1 MNTRSTLPLTAP
13 QRDLLLN
20 AAKRDDDA
28 YEFPPEINRGA
39 VRRSAA
45 ALMRQ
50 GLVREVRARA
60 GMPLWRDD
68 DDGRR
73 LALVITKR
81 GRNAVPP
88 VAGQR
93 SDAASAAPEA
103 RTGATGHQTEARPP
117 REGSKIAAVITM
129 LGTKT
134 GASLTDL
141 VDVTGWLPHTTRAA
155 LTGLRKHGHA
165 ITRSRQADGTAIYRI
180 SNGPDQT
187 AGA

>member
-20 AAKRDDDA
+20 AARRGDGA
-28 YEFPPEINRGA
+28 YECPPAVNRGA

-60 GMPLWRDD
+60 GMPLWRD
-68 DDGRR
+68 GRR

-81 GRNAVPP
+81 GRNAVP

-93 SDAASAAPEA
+93 NEAATATPKA
-103 RTGATGHQTEARPP
+103 RTGDTGRQTQGRPP

-129 LGTKT
+129 LGRKT

-141 VDVTGWLPHTTRAA
+141 VDATGWLPHTTRAA

-165 ITRSRQADGTAIYRI
+165 ITRTRQADGTAVYRI
-180 SNGPDQT
+180 TNPPDQT

>member
-1 MNTRSTLPLTAP
+1 MNTESTLSLTNP
-13 QRDLLLN
+13 QRDLLLK
-20 AAKRDDDA
+20 AAGREDDA
-28 YEFPPEINRGA
+28 YEFPPAINRGA

-81 GRNAVPP
+81 GRNAVP

-93 SDAASAAPEA
+93 NEAASATPEA

-141 VDVTGWLPHTTRAA
+141 VDATGWLPHTTRAA
-155 LTGLRKHGHA
+155 LTGLRKSGHA
-165 ITRSRQADGTAIYRI
+165 ITRSRQADGTTVYRI
-180 SNGPDQT
+180 ANRPDQT
-187 AGA
+187 ATA